1 MIADQIE
8 YHDMKKWII
17 FGGLLFLISN
27 TGFGQ
32 VEGDVMDEK
41 ETAIT
46 NAVLIAKDSSGR
58 SDTVQTDKRG
68 FYCFRKL
75 KPGNYTIEVK
85 ATGFQSMT
93 QMIEVLPTPKDANE
107 ADDTYYAE
115 VLDFILKR
123 PKTGK

>member
-1 MIADQIE
+1 
-8 YHDMKKWII
+8 MKKWIT
-17 FGGLLFLISN
+17 FGGLLLLISHH
-27 TGFGQ
+27 GFGQ
-32 VEGDVMDEK
+32 VEGEVTDEK
-41 ETAIT
+41 EIAIP

-58 SDTVQTDKRG
+58 SDTARTDKRG

-75 KPGNYTIEVK
+75 KPGNYSIEVK

-107 ADDTYYAE
+107 DDDTYYAE

-123 PKTGK
+123 PKAGK